1 MAACQSQHSLLL
13 CLLRSRSCFL
23 GPAQGKCL
31 SPTCPSRVC
40 AGLSSPYT
48 LSGRVELPS
57 EKLLGES
64 RSFPFPRQ
72 WLLGRQKREDSVF
85 HPHLGSGVGMAAGT
99 RGSGTTRT
107 THLAD
112 YFAQALCRGD
122 CTQEVGTQAVCSLC
136 LQIQAGPVKVKGK
149 NRSKAGGQDAKVAW
163 MLPRCPKSY
172 PTSTPDLSYAR
183 LYPGTAQWKC
193 KGQSPG
199 ADKMAQQVKILA
211 AQPQQPEPALCTPVL
226 YGED

>member
-1 MAACQSQHSLLL
+1 MAACQFQHSHLL
-13 CLLRSRSCFL
+13 CLLRSLSCFL
-23 GPAQGKCL
+23 GPARGKCL

-122 CTQEVGTQAVCSLC
+122 CTQEGGTQAVCSLC
-136 LQIQAGPVKVKGK
+136 LQIQAGPVKVKGR

-163 MLPRCPKSY
+163 MLPGCPKSY
-172 PTSTPDLSYAR
+172 PTSTPASVMLAC
-183 LYPGTAQWKC
+183 T
-193 KGQSPG
+193 
-199 ADKMAQQVKILA
+199 QVLHSGNAKDNRQGRIRWRSR
-211 AQPQQPEPALCTPVL
+211 
-226 YGED
+226 